1 MLSLLDRPQLRD
13 RVSRVA
19 IDLAALDERPRTADR
34 RPDPPGRRRPA
45 ALASGTGLTSSA
57 RTMTYDPATRTTPEL
72 LGDWA
77 AIMRALRDRDVVR
90 TNNNPVGDIAEA
102 IVAEHFGGERGSFS
116 QAGWDVR
123 TPAGERIQVKAMRI
137 TATTKRRN
145 LSPIRDRDYDSV
157 VVVILD
163 EDFRVTEGLKFD
175 RAVVEEHFDH
185 RAHVNGRVITV
196 TKNLRSNPRVTAIDL
211 APAAQ
216 RLGT

>member
-1 MLSLLDRPQLRD
+1 
-13 RVSRVA
+13 
-19 IDLAALDERPRTADR
+19 
-34 RPDPPGRRRPA
+34 
-45 ALASGTGLTSSA
+45 
-57 RTMTYDPATRTTPEL
+57 MTYDPATRTTPEL

-123 TPAGERIQVKAMRI
+123 TPAGERIQVKAMRM
-137 TATTKRRN
+137 TDTTKRRN

-175 RAVVEEHFDH
+175 RAVVEELFDH
-185 RAHVNGRVITV
+185 RTHVNGRVITV
-196 TKNLRSNPRVTAIDL
+196 TKNLRAHPQVTAIDL